1 MTAKNYC
8 HTCEAFRD
16 DSELIETVE
25 SDPFGTGDSWY
36 TESTMTCATCK
47 SDDVEEVEPCEACDD
62 ALPLDDFD
70 DCARCI
76 LTDQYTHNKT
86 YDDDQYT
93 LARAILR
100 RQDPAALMVIDED
113 IARTIDRGRP

>member
-1 MTAKNYC
+1 MTVKNYC
-8 HTCEAFRD
+8 HTCEQFRD
-16 DSELIETVE
+16 DDDLERVTV

-36 TESTMTCATCK
+36 TETEVNCATCHT
-47 SDDVEEVEPCEACDD
+47 DDLEEVSPCEACGD
-62 ALPLDDFD
+62 ALPLEDFE

-76 LTDQYTHNKT
+76 LTDQYTHTKT

-100 RQDPAALMVIDED
+100 RQDPAALMLIDED